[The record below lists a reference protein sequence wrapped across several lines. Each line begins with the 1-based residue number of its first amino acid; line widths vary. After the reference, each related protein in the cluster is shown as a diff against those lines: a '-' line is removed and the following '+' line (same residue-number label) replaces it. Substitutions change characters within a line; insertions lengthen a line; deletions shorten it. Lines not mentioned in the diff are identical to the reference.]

1 MGRAGGVRSGPI
13 LEAVG
18 LVKRFG
24 GVSALEGYDLALE
37 ADDLLGLIGPNGAG
51 KTTAFNL
58 LSGVLPPTAG
68 TILIDGQD
76 VTRVPTH
83 RRARLGIARTFQN
96 VRLFEDLS
104 VLENVMAGAH
114 HRLGAGLGSAL
125 LGLPD
130 ASRREDR
137 IADEARA
144 ALDAV
149 GLAETA
155 AERAG
160 DLPYGRQRMVEIARA
175 LATAPRI
182 LLLDE
187 PAAGMNPHET
197 DALVDIIR
205 RLHADRQLAIVVV
218 EHDMRLVARLCHRV
232 QAINKGELLAAGRPD
247 EVLHDPAVVEAY
259 LGSGWTAA
267 DA

>member
-1 MGRAGGVRSGPI
+1 MDRANGELGGPI
-13 LEAVG
+13 IEACG

-24 GVSALEGYDLALE
+24 GVSALEGYDLALQ

-68 TILIDGQD
+68 RILIDGQD

-83 RRARLGIARTFQN
+83 RRARLGMARTFQN
-96 VRLFEDLS
+96 VRLFQDLS

-114 HRLGAGLGSAL
+114 HRLGAGLAAAL

-130 ASRREDR
+130 ARRREGR
-137 IADEARA
+137 IADEAMA

-149 GLAETA
+149 GLTDA
-155 AERAG
+155 AGERAG

-187 PAAGMNPHET
+187 PAAGMNPNET

-205 RLHADRQLAIVVV
+205 RLHTDRRLAVVVV
-218 EHDMRLVARLCHRV
+218 EHDMRLVARLCRRV
-232 QAINKGELLAAGRPD
+232 QAINKGELLAAGSPER
-247 EVLHDPAVVEAY
+247 VLHDPAVVEAY
-259 LGSGWTAA
+259 LGSGWTA